1 MSDLGTSFSRH
12 ILAEVE
18 RSPGRAVSLA
28 PLLTQIGYAAK
39 ILSREFGRAALVGKL
54 GLVGEKNAS
63 GDSQKKLDVFANDT
77 VIAAFLDAGLVSSI
91 VSEELE
97 EARCVSCESDAPYVL
112 CIDPLDGS
120 SNIDVY
126 GDVGT
131 VFGIYP
137 RSELRGD
144 LDSSF
149 LRPGSEQVGA
159 GYILYGAST
168 MLVYTVGRGVHGFT
182 LDRELGEFLLSHKD
196 ILCPTR
202 GRTYSANLSRQ
213 AGWAPG
219 IQKYVASLAAAR
231 EPRYSLRLNGALIA
245 DFHRCLLEGGIHFYP
260 ADDLYEDGKLRLLYE
275 CAPLAFVAEQ
285 AGGRASTGAKDIL
298 AVGAETLHQRVPFV
312 VGSSEDVSEFEDFFQ
327 RG

>member
-1 MSDLGTSFSRH
+1 
-12 ILAEVE
+12 
-18 RSPGRAVSLA
+18 
-28 PLLTQIGYAAK
+28 LLTQLGYAAK

-54 GLVGEKNAS
+54 GLVGEKNAT
-63 GDSQKKLDVFANDT
+63 GDSQKKLDIFANDT
-77 VIAAFLDAGLVSSI
+77 VIEAFDDAGLVSAI

-97 EARCVSCESDAPYVL
+97 DVRCVSCDGDAPFVL

-120 SNIDVY
+120 SNIDIN

-137 RSELRGD
+137 RSELQGD
-144 LDSSF
+144 PEAAF
-149 LRPGSEQVGA
+149 RRPGSEQVGA

-182 LDRELGEFLLSHKD
+182 LDRELGEFLLSHEG
-196 ILCPTR
+196 IRCPTR
-202 GRTYSANLSRQ
+202 GTTYSANLSRE

-231 EPRYSLRLNGALIA
+231 EPRYSLRHNGALVA

-260 ADDLYEDGKLRLLYE
+260 ADDIYEDGKLRLLYE

-285 AGGRASTGAKDIL
+285 AGGRATTGERDIL
-298 AVGAETLHQRVPFV
+298 SVHAEALHQRIPFV
-312 VGSSEDVSEFEDFFQ
+312 VGSSEEVFEFEQFFR